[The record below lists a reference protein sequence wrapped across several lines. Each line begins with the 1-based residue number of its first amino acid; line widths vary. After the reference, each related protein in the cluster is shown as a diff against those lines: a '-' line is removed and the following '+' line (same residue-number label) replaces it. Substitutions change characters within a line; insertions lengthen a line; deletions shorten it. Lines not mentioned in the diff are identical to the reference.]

1 MIPDEARITEAQSE
15 SLHNALIASCDE
27 FVPPIHLPDE
37 ARIAALEAENAR
49 LREALAPFAKEAD
62 AWWSELPDE
71 ARPWIAEPG
80 NVGGADAEFS
90 LHDLRRARA
99 ALGEGGGDA

>member
-1 MIPDEARITEAQSE
+1 MNDLVDHLRGWAP
-15 SLHNALIASCDE
+15 LIASGLECPAASTVM
-27 FVPPIHLPDE
+27 FE
-37 ARIAALEAENAR
+37 AADRITALEAENTR
-49 LREALAPFAKEAD
+49 LREALVPFAKEAD

-99 ALGEGGGDA
+99 ALGDGGGDA